1 MILIILILLNVNIGI
16 WLSNFLEN
24 LSIFGLKVIVLRI
37 RCLPTIVLQILQA
50 LVETIVLSRRVVSL
64 LSVDKVVE
72 TLLILV
78 VWHFQHQFFIHSLL
92 TPRWSTLRLSIN
104 DEKLFQLLI
113 VFKQVTLLTLK
124 LALVLAV
131 VAANAHIDC
140 HIHILGVLVGEL
152 GLELTLLCPCLRLWW
167 RLKHW
172 DCHGREQC
180 ILSQLHVECW
190 YESLLLS
197 RMHIL
202 QIHLQVSIRGGRW

>member
-78 VWHFQHQFFIHSLL
+78 V
-92 TPRWSTLRLSIN
+92 
-104 DEKLFQLLI
+104 
-113 VFKQVTLLTLK
+113 
-124 LALVLAV
+124 
-131 VAANAHIDC
+131 
-140 HIHILGVLVGEL
+140 
-152 GLELTLLCPCLRLWW
+152 
-167 RLKHW
+167 
-172 DCHGREQC
+172 
-180 ILSQLHVECW
+180 
-190 YESLLLS
+190 
-197 RMHIL
+197 
-202 QIHLQVSIRGGRW
+202 